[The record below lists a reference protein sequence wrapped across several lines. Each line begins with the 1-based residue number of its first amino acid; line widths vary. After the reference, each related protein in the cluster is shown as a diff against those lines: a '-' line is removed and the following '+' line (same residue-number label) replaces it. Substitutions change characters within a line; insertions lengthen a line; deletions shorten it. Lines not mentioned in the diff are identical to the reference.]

1 MSTNHSSE
9 RDPNGKPSNSVETE
23 VKVLVESL
31 AILEVRLKGL
41 GATLAAERVFERN
54 VRYDDDARSL
64 SEVGQVLR
72 LRTDT
77 RARLT
82 FKAPM
87 GKAEN
92 GITSRAEL
100 EVTVDDFDTMD
111 AILQRLGYRPLWV
124 YEKYRTTY
132 HWHGCEIVL
141 DEMPY
146 GLFVEIEGEI
156 SAIESVLAALGLE
169 AAPRLPASYSVLF
182 LKLKQLLNLPFDDLT
197 FANFEGIAVPADA
210 FTLLRDSLE

>member
-1 MSTNHSSE
+1 MSEQSSSG
-9 RDPNGKPSNSVETE
+9 RDSNSEPSKSVETE

-31 AILEVRLKGL
+31 SAIEERLKGL
-41 GATLAAERVFERN
+41 GATLAAPRIFERN
-54 VRYDDDARSL
+54 VRYDDDSRSL
-64 SEVGQVLR
+64 SAVGQVLR
-72 LRTDT
+72 LRMDS

-100 EVTVDDFDTMD
+100 EVTVDDFETME
-111 AILQRLGYRPLWV
+111 AILGRLGYRPLWV

-132 HWHGCEIVL
+132 HWHDCEIVL

-146 GLFVEIEGEI
+146 GLFVEIEGVI
-156 SAIESVLAALGLE
+156 SAIESVLTALGLE
-169 AAPRLPASYSVLF
+169 TAPRLPASYSVLF
-182 LKLKQLLNLPFDDLT
+182 LKLKELLKLPFDDLT
-197 FANFEGIAVPADA
+197 FANFEGIAVPTDA
-210 FTLLRDSLE
+210 FALLRDGLE